1 MNTMKWL
8 LKREYWEHRGGFF
21 WAPIIGGGIFLLL
34 NLMGIIAGQLA
45 AGRANI
51 KVGMFKLDSMLNG
64 MDAQAQAMF
73 GSGVD
78 LTMYSTTMFVG
89 VITGFVLF
97 FYCLGALYD
106 DRRDR
111 SVLFWKSL
119 PVSDRDTVIS
129 KVITALVVVPLISLA
144 AGIITALLQ
153 LAMIGIFF
161 AFHGINAF
169 GAMLSFGHPFRT
181 ILTMFGALPVT
192 MLVALPTVGWLM
204 LCSAWAKGKPFLWAV
219 GIPIGAGIIVNIM
232 DLMQRLAIPDVSF
245 WRDVVFRSLFGIFP
259 GAWMDDGFFSQFKD
273 MDDGGQM
280 VVNIVSLDKIYAV
293 LASPTPW
300 IAAAIGVAMLV
311 VATRLRRWR
320 DEG

>member
-21 WAPIIGGGIFLLL
+21 WAPVIGGGIFLLL
-34 NLMGIIAGQLA
+34 NLFGIIAAQLA

-51 KVGMFKLDSMLNG
+51 QIGLFKFDTMLNG
-64 MDAQAQAMF
+64 MDAKAQGIF
-73 GSGVD
+73 GAAVD
-78 LTMYSTTMFVG
+78 GTIYSTTAFVG
-89 VITGFVLF
+89 VITGVVLI
-97 FYCLGALYD
+97 FYCLGSLYD

-129 KVITALVVVPLISLA
+129 KVVTAAIVVPLIALA
-144 AGIITALLQ
+144 AGIVTSILQ

-161 AFHGINAF
+161 AFHGINVF
-169 GAMLSFGHPFRT
+169 GAMFSFGHPFRT

-192 MLVALPTVGWLM
+192 ILVAIPTIGWLM
-204 LCSAWAKGKPFLWAV
+204 LCSAWAKSKPFLWAF
-219 GIPIGAGIIVNIM
+219 GIPVGAGIMVNIL

-245 WRDVVFRSLFGIFP
+245 WRDVVFRALFGLFP
-259 GAWMDDGFFSQFKD
+259 GAWMDSGFFRQFENLD
-273 MDDGGQM
+273 EANLVDLD
-280 VVNIVSLDKIYAV
+280 ILSLDKVYTV

-300 IAAAIGVAMLV
+300 IAAAIGVGMLV
-311 VATRLRRWR
+311 LAVRLRRWR